1 MQLKYNKTLRKK
13 DNGWQV
19 IISYKTSSGKWRQKS
34 KQGFSQKWEAKNYG
48 NDLIAQIKKEIDLN
62 TDYKGITLEKFTE
75 IYKADNKDR
84 LTYNTLQATDYAV
97 KALGILKLKPI
108 NEITMLDISNTLR
121 SSNLSTST
129 KNLYIRLLKI
139 IFKYA
144 ISPYK
149 IMAHSPLSDIKEQ
162 KEKKNITQHITSK
175 VYTTDEI
182 ELLFNGLKNKKKK
195 EYYYQCCLAYYCGLR
210 YGEIVGL
217 SWLDIDF
224 NEKTLSV
231 SRQVA
236 RTSSKKYALTA
247 PKTAGSI
254 RTIPM
259 PPKLVKTLLE
269 YKKIAPQNDKQLLF
283 IRNSSTNFVNAYIHT
298 IIKDKNFHDLRHTYA
313 TTLLANGVDIKTV
326 AALLGDTVQTV
337 INNYIHYTEE
347 MRKKAA
353 MDVANI
359 FK

>member
-1 MQLKYNKTLRKK
+1 MSTKYNTTLRKK

-19 IISYKTSSGKWRQKS
+19 IVSYKTSSGKWRQKS
-34 KQGFSQKWEAKNYG
+34 KQGFDEKWKAKNYG
-48 NDLIAQIKKEIDLN
+48 NDLIEQIKKEPDLN
-62 TDYKGITLEKFTE
+62 TDYKGITLEEFTE

-84 LTYNTLQATDYAV
+84 LTYNTLQATKYAV
-97 KALGILKLKPI
+97 KALGNVRFKSIE
-108 NEITMLDISNTLR
+108 EITLLDINKKFRESK
-121 SSNLSTST
+121 LSTST

-139 IFKYA
+139 IFKHA

-149 IMAHSPLSDIKEQ
+149 IIAHSPLSEVKEH
-162 KEKKNITQHITSK
+162 KEKKNITQHISSK
-175 VYTTDEI
+175 VYTANEI
-182 ELLFNGLKNKKKK
+182 ESLFTGLKNKKKK

-217 SWLDIDF
+217 SWFDIDF

-236 RTSSKKYALTA
+236 RTSTKKYSLTA

-259 PPKLVKTLLE
+259 PPKLIETLLE

-283 IRNSSTNFVNAYIHT
+283 LRNSSTNFVNAYIHT

-353 MDVANI
+353 IDVANI